1 MSKYRFKST
10 ACLVTTRKIRI
21 FFQTKKKGLWWC
33 NELKTFII
41 RLSIQHGIKSMQ
53 VEKFLAAVS
62 LALCASVSGALA
74 QDSSGIPVEV
84 AQARLEELVQEV
96 QLTGTVT
103 ARHAAP
109 LSVSTSGL
117 VVELA
122 VDAGD
127 RVQQGEVLL
136 QLDAEL
142 ATHQYNSAR
151 AEQTRAERALED
163 AKRRLEE
170 ARTLAPQRS
179 IAETVVR
186 DLAAEVAEDEAALQ
200 QAEANSGYRKGI
212 LDRHQLR
219 APFAGVISSRTVD
232 LGQWVT
238 PGQAVLGL
246 VSAEQLRLDF
256 QVPEDHLGRIQAGAP
271 VEFSLGAAKD
281 LRYSGT
287 VLTTV
292 PVTDPAVR
300 TFLLRVQPDKTIAGM
315 LPGMSARAHFRM
327 DTGKRGV
334 TVPRDAVLRYSD
346 GRVIVWVVQDS
357 GGQHTAT
364 ERRVTA
370 GLSFGGMVEIREGL
384 SAGER
389 VVVKGNE
396 SLRSGQAVSIP
407 GEG

>member
-1 MSKYRFKST
+1 MRAEKYLT
-10 ACLVTTRKIRI
+10 VILLI
-21 FFQTKKKGLWWC
+21 LWM
-33 NELKTFII
+33 
-41 RLSIQHGIKSMQ
+41 GP
-53 VEKFLAAVS
+53 
-62 LALCASVSGALA
+62 ASALA
-74 QDSSGIPVEV
+74 QDKGGVPVEV
-84 AQARLEELVQEV
+84 AAARSADLARIV

-127 RVQQGEVLL
+127 QVEQGDVLL
-136 QLDAEL
+136 QLDPEL
-142 ATHQYNSAR
+142 ATHQYDSAR

-163 AKRRLEE
+163 ARRRLAE

-200 QAEANSGYRKGI
+200 QAKANTGYRKGI

-219 APFAGVISSRTVD
+219 APFSGVISNRSVD

-256 QVPEDHLGRIQAGAP
+256 QVPEDHLGRIQVGDP
-271 VEFSLGAAKD
+271 VQFSLGAAKEQH
-281 LRYSGT
+281 YAGT

-300 TFLLRVQPDKTIAGM
+300 TFLLRVQPDDAIAGM
-315 LPGMSARAHFRM
+315 QPGMSARARFRM
-327 DTGKRGV
+327 GTGERGI

-346 GRVIVWVVQDS
+346 GRVIVWVIQDDN
-357 GGQHTAT
+357 GQYNAI
-364 ERRVTA
+364 ERRVAA
-370 GLSFGGMVEIREGL
+370 GLSFDGLVEVREGL

-396 SLRSGQAVSIP
+396 SLRSGQAVRVL
-407 GEG
+407 GES